1 MIISNQGNDQQVRHL
16 LQEVTLFRNSL
27 KKWLNNKELFYDKNL
42 IKVNMKLF
50 QQKNIF
56 QNLKNIAKICK
67 KKQLFQKKKIK
78 KIRLKMYKIQTN
90 K

>member
-50 QQKNIF
+50 
-56 QNLKNIAKICK
+56 
-67 KKQLFQKKKIK
+67 
-78 KIRLKMYKIQTN
+78 
-90 K
+90 